1 MSNWQAQT
9 GKMRSMPKLT
19 NIKGDDSMC
28 LVYRNMGN
36 NHAYPFIWSDKITH
50 NGTSTLVAS
59 GIKFHGLELA
69 TDGHITAT
77 PTSVTTSGAVT
88 ASGTVEG
95 YWVEKDVTNNMVNIR
110 STASMVGV
118 TFDVMFMLGADA
130 DVSNIYCR
138 GNHGASQSLP

>member
-9 GKMRSMPKLT
+9 GTLSSTPKLT
-19 NIKGDDSMC
+19 NIKGDDNMC

-50 NGTSTLVAS
+50 SGTETLVAS

-77 PTSVTTSGAVT
+77 PASDTGAVR
-88 ASGTVEG
+88 
-95 YWVEKDVTNNMVNIR
+95 YWVDKNTTTNVVNIK
-110 STASMVGV
+110 SSAGMSNVD
-118 TFDVMFMLGADA
+118 FDVIFMLGADA
-130 DVSNIYCR
+130 DVSTIFCR
-138 GNHGASQSLP
+138 GNTGASQSLP

>member
-9 GKMRSMPKLT
+9 GKMRSTPKLT
-19 NIKGDDSMC
+19 TIKGDDDKC

-50 NGTSTLVAS
+50 SGTSTLVAS

-77 PTSVTTSGAVT
+77 PTSTSVSGAITV
-88 ASGTVEG
+88 SGTTDG
-95 YWVEKDVTNNMVNIR
+95 YWIDKDVAYNMVSIK
-110 STASMVGV
+110 STASMDNVC
-118 TFDVMFMLGADA
+118 FDVMFMLGADA
-130 DVSNIYCR
+130 DVSTLYCR
-138 GNHGASQSLP
+138 GNTGASQSLP